1 MTRRAFAL
9 AVLLALAGCA
19 SPDTAYYT
27 LRAVPGR
34 PVGGGPA
41 SVQIRRPGLAG
52 YLDRPEIVRDS
63 SNYRLRLNSGERW
76 GEPLGDMFGRVL
88 AENLAQR
95 LPGTSV
101 FTGAGAISADPAAT
115 VEIDVQRFDLD
126 VGNTAVLLVQAAVQ
140 RGRAHD
146 PSAAR
151 SIRLTLPVAGSDTQS
166 LVAAEGQLLGQLADS
181 LAKSLRTVATPP
193 DLQPTKRRR

>member
-1 MTRRAFAL
+1 MNRRAFAL
-9 AVLLALAGCA
+9 AALLALAGCA

-101 FTGAGAISADPAAT
+101 FTEAGAISADPAAT

-126 VGNTAVLLVQAAVQ
+126 VGSTAVLLVQAAVQ

-146 PSAAR
+146 PGATR

-193 DLQPTKRRR
+193 DPKPTKRRR

>member
-1 MTRRAFAL
+1 MMRRA
-9 AVLLALAGCA
+9 LALAALLVVAGCT

-27 LRAVPGR
+27 LRAVPGT
-34 PVGGGPA
+34 PAGGGPP
-41 SVQIRRPGLAG
+41 SVQIRRPSLAG

-76 GEPLGDMFGRVL
+76 GEPLGDLFGRVL

-95 LPGTSV
+95 LPGSSV
-101 FTGAGAISADPAAT
+101 FTEAGAISADPAAT

-140 RGRAHD
+140 RGRSHD
-146 PSAAR
+146 PGASH
-151 SIRLTLPVAGSDTQS
+151 SIRLTLPVAGPDTQS
-166 LVAAEGQLLGQLADS
+166 LVAAEGQLLGQLADN
-181 LAKSLRTVATPP
+181 LAKALRTVGTPHDSKP
-193 DLQPTKRRR
+193 AKRRR